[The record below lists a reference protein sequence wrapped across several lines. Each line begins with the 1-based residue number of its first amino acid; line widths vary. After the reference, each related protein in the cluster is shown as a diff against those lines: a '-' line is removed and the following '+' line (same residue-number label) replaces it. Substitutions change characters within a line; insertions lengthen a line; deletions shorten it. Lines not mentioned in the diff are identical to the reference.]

1 MPRIGGGNIGGGT
14 GGGTTLA
21 SSTLNLGNVT
31 GNVTLDVS
39 AASVFVATITGATTF
54 TFVNWPPG
62 AVAPEPTV
70 IARQDNV
77 GHTISFAGI
86 TWLPVGTSPVFQVG
100 ANQTNVTTF
109 FSTDNGV
116 TVYGQGGSLSGGGYA
131 VYGDGTDG
139 VVNIDGS
146 ALTSFLGRS
155 GATYFLVRDVNID
168 TLNIAAGYSLQTGA
182 TGKPYKLRVKN
193 TLTIGSGAFLTSAGG
208 SGGLSGGTGGKNGTG
223 GTLAGGADGPD
234 GTTGAGAAGTNVL
247 GVNGGFAGR
256 GGRANGSAT
265 GGGVNGIASTP
276 ASGLPRAFP
285 EVAYMAIQTPTGT
298 TWIGG
303 GASGGA
309 GDGDG
314 TNAGGGGGRGGN
326 PLWVAA
332 RNIANDGAM
341 QAAGGAGGNST
352 GGNAGGG
359 GGGQGGPI
367 IYIYSTYAGSGVV
380 LSLGGA
386 GGTGTGTGTGG
397 ASGGPGWIAPL
408 AN

>member
-1 MPRIGGGNIGGGT
+1 
-14 GGGTTLA
+14 
-21 SSTLNLGNVT
+21 
-31 GNVTLDVS
+31 VS
-39 AASVFVATITGATTF
+39 AAAVFVATITGATTF

-70 IARQDNV
+70 IARQDNA

-116 TVYGQGGSLSGGGYA
+116 TVYGQGGSLSGGG
-131 VYGDGTDG
+131 G
-139 VVNIDGS
+139 
-146 ALTSFLGRS
+146 GR
-155 GATYFLVRDVNID
+155 GGNPLWVAAR
-168 TLNIAAGYSLQTGA
+168 NIA
-182 TGKPYKLRVKN
+182 N
-193 TLTIGSGAFLTSAGG
+193 
-208 SGGLSGGTGGKNGTG
+208 
-223 GTLAGGADGPD
+223 D

-332 RNIANDGAM
+332 RNIANNGAM